1 MLIFWVLLTMAIAF
15 TLIETILRWRF
26 GLGRPLLYIADPAIG
41 YLPAPHQRTRRN
53 GQRIVINGYGMRGP
67 EITPEPTGA
76 RLLLLGDS
84 VANGGWWTDQ
94 ARIISAR
101 LGQQLGLEVLNASAN
116 SWGPRN
122 QWAYVERFGLFGA
135 KGVIVLLNTDDLF
148 ATAPSG
154 LRVGRDRNYP
164 DRLPWCAIHEVYQRY
179 GRKGPPLPELA
190 ALDQEGGD
198 RIAKNLT
205 ALGQIHTLTQTQG
218 AQLYLA
224 MTPLKREV
232 KPEQPR
238 DYERV
243 ARDRLTTF
251 AQTQGIPY
259 LDFLPVFN
267 ADPDPHRLYHDHIHL
282 NDLGNGVV
290 TDGLANL
297 WRGQTAAG

>member
-15 TLIETILRWRF
+15 MLIEVILRWRF
-26 GLGRPLLYIADPAIG
+26 GLGRPLLYIADRTIG
-41 YLPAPHQRTRRN
+41 YLPAPHQRTRRD

-94 ARIISAR
+94 ERIISAR
-101 LGQQLGLEVLNASAN
+101 LGQRLGLEVLNASAN

-164 DRLPWCAIHEVYQRY
+164 DRLPVCALHEVYQRY
-179 GRKGPPLPELA
+179 GRKRQPLPELA

-198 RIAKNLT
+198 RVANNLS
-205 ALGQIHTLTQTQG
+205 ALAQIHTLAQTQG

-232 KPEQPR
+232 KPGEPR

-251 AQTQGIPY
+251 AQTHGIPY

-267 ADPDPHRLYHDHIHL
+267 GDPDPHHLYHDHIHL
-282 NDLGNGVV
+282 NDVGNGVV
-290 TDGLANL
+290 IDGLVEL
-297 WRGQTAAG
+297 WQGQMAAG